1 MRARRYLVLGSDG
14 LFDVLAN
21 KAIARVACKMTSSA
35 QKVCNELQKE
45 LRKKPTGDDC
55 TMLVVALEKLS

>member
-1 MRARRYLVLGSDG
+1 MVGSDG
-14 LFDVLAN
+14 LFDVLSN
-21 KAIARVACKMTSSA
+21 KAIARVAAKMNSSA

-55 TMLVVALEKLS
+55 TMVVVSVACS

>member
-1 MRARRYLVLGSDG
+1 MPLILAPPPDQILPNKTISRLVG
-14 LFDVLAN
+14 
-21 KAIARVACKMTSSA
+21 KMGSSA

-55 TMLVVALEKLS
+55 TMIVVGLGA

>member
-1 MRARRYLVLGSDG
+1 MAGSDG
-14 LFDVLAN
+14 LFDVLSN
-21 KAIARVACKMTSSA
+21 KSIAKVACKMNSNA

-55 TMLVVALEKLS
+55 TMLVVAMSAMD

>member
-1 MRARRYLVLGSDG
+1 MVGSDG
-14 LFDVLAN
+14 LFDVLSN
-21 KAIARVACKMTSSA
+21 KAIARVACKMSSAA

-55 TMLVVALEKLS
+55 TMLVVQLTAAS

>member
-1 MRARRYLVLGSDG
+1 MLGSDG

-21 KAIARVACKMTSSA
+21 KQIARIACKMTSSA

-55 TMLVVALEKLS
+55 TMLVVALNTTS